1 MKVIK
6 QVYITFIVL
15 LIFSCENEDDKR
27 FGSENTAFV
36 RFFLLVDNNN
46 NVLEFPEK
54 NGGLVAKSNYDKDNL
69 KTLKIPVALTA
80 TTLQNT
86 VNVSFETSVNGL
98 DNYTISPANS
108 LSFNNDKR
116 IDTIFI
122 KLNERWD
129 LSKNPQ
135 IKLTLTD
142 ISDANISLGFPNEQV
157 SNKELI
163 IGFKETEFSYL
174 FNTSRKEINGNI
186 NESFDFSVLFPNGF
200 IPSEINNIPLFSQ
213 PSTFNYTIVKKPIT
227 KDNEIEFTLTVN
239 EKINDDVDLN
249 AFLNLLDIDNYKKG
263 ANQSLQI
270 NKPIKIDREGNP
282 AANFYNLQ
290 TPNYRLRGE
299 RWRADDD
306 NPGSCEWF
314 STNVFSVPVIVDK
327 NDPNGIFISDN
338 GTPNDDS
345 DDIYH
350 HRYKIGFSSSTG
362 IGVNVFGIRNLI
374 NGESSRSPGLTL
386 LESIEFFPL
395 NGNSTTEGKMTVI
408 SQNLILIR
416 IADDKAFSVPI
427 SGVGTYKVI
436 DTSANVWQMNFEI
449 TYDFSQINGTII
461 TLPMVY
467 NNLPGQPEPALPN
480 NTCYEDDE
488 IQL

>member
-6 QVYITFIVL
+6 QIYIVFML
-15 LIFSCENEDDKR
+15 LFIFSCENEDDKR
-27 FGSENTAFV
+27 FGSEDTSFV

-54 NGGLVAKSNYDKDNL
+54 NGSLIAKTNYDKDNL
-69 KTLKIPVALTA
+69 KTLKIPVALT
-80 TTLQNT
+80 TKTLENT

-98 DNYTISPANS
+98 DNYNILPANT
-108 LSFNNDKR
+108 LTFNNDKR

-122 KLNERWD
+122 KLNDRWD

-135 IKLTLTD
+135 IKLTLTN
-142 ISDANISLGFPNEQV
+142 ISDTNISLGFPNEQI

-163 IGFKETEFSYL
+163 ISFKETEFSYL

-200 IPSEINNIPLFSQ
+200 IASEIENVPLFSQ
-213 PSTFNYTIVKKPIT
+213 PSTFKYNVVKKPIT
-227 KDNEIEFTLTVN
+227 KDDKIDFTLTVN
-239 EKINDDVDLN
+239 ENINDDVDLN
-249 AFLNLLDIDNYKKG
+249 AFLNLLEIPNYNKG

-270 NKPIKIDREGNP
+270 NKPIKVDREGNP
-282 AANFYNLQ
+282 AANFYDLQ

-299 RWRADDD
+299 YWRPDDD

-314 STNVFSVPVIVDK
+314 ATNVFSVPVIVDK

-362 IGVNVFGIRNLI
+362 LGVNVFAIRSLI

-386 LESIEFFPL
+386 IEAIEFFPL

-408 SQNLILIR
+408 AQNLILVR
-416 IADDKAFSVPI
+416 IADDKAFSIPI
-427 SGVGTYKVI
+427 SGVGTYKLI
-436 DTSANVWQMNFEI
+436 DATANVWQMSFDI
-449 TYDFSQINGTII
+449 TYDFSQVNGTII

-467 NNLPGQPEPALPN
+467 NNLPGQPEPALPT
-480 NTCYEDDE
+480 NTCFEE